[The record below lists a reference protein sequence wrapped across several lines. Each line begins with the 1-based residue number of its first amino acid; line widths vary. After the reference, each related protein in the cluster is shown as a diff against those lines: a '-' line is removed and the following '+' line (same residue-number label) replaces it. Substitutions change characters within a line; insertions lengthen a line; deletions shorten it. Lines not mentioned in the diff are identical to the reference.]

1 MNMMAMVGSVL
12 FSAVIGWG
20 CASSPPALNESASS
34 MRSSA
39 SLYRQL
45 AKEEVENA
53 RKLSAN
59 GEGEQAESMLLRA
72 QADSELAAALSRTDA
87 DKTESAQLVEQVR
100 QLRQY
105 NRLHQAMEKQ

>member
-1 MNMMAMVGSVL
+1 MMTMVARVL
-12 FSAVIGWG
+12 FVAVIGWG
-20 CASSPPALNESASS
+20 CASTPSAFNESAPS

-39 SLYRQL
+39 SLYLQL

-59 GEGEQAESMLLRA
+59 GEDEQADSMLLRA
-72 QADSELAAALSRTDA
+72 QADCGLAAALSRTNG
-87 DKTESAQLVEQVR
+87 DKTETAQAVERVR

-105 NRLHQAMEKQ
+105 NRLHQAMEKKP